1 MGVDE
6 FYDMLPR
13 QFWNKVKGFN
23 DIEEMKQQSDWMRT
37 RWSTC
42 LLLNIH
48 LGKGKSLK
56 PTDLVVFDWEKDEV
70 KKKIDFKAL
79 RERAEYIKKIEDLK
93 KKDGK

>member
-1 MGVDE
+1 
-6 FYDMLPR
+6 
-13 QFWNKVKGFN
+13 
-23 DIEEMKQQSDWMRT
+23 MRT

>member
-56 PTDLVVFDWEKDEV
+56 PTDLVAFDWEKDEV

-79 RERAEYIKKIEDLK
+79 KERAEYIKKIEDLK

>member
-93 KKDGK
+93 KKDGE

>member
-1 MGVDE
+1 MVVDE

-23 DIEEMKQQSDWMRT
+23 DIEEMKQQSDWMIT
-37 RWSTC
+37 SWSTC

>member
-23 DIEEMKQQSDWMRT
+23 DIEEMKQQSDWIRT

-48 LGKGKSLK
+48 LGKGKNLK
-56 PTDLVVFDWEKDEV
+56 PTDLAVFEWEKDEV
-70 KKKIDFKAL
+70 KKNIDFKAL

-93 KKDGK
+93 KKDGE

>member
-79 RERAEYIKKIEDLK
+79 RERAEYIKKIDDLK